1 MVFLTYPKK
10 LGTHCKY
17 ELVEYLHHRD
27 LFQGSKLLNTS
38 LSIFYFP
45 KENSMVL
52 IYALQDTACKT
63 AAVLCTLLLSPVF
76 VAAVKCEMLLPLQ
89 LCVVPR
95 WLGEAGSQ
103 AAADSTLR
111 RAVQKGQWASGPEGG
126 NFAAK

>member
-38 LSIFYFP
+38 LSISYFP

-52 IYALQDTACKT
+52 IYALQDTACRT
-63 AAVLCTLLLSPVF
+63 AAALCTLLLSPVF
-76 VAAVKCEMLLPLQ
+76 VAAVMCEMLLPLQ

-103 AAADSTLR
+103 AAH
-111 RAVQKGQWASGPEGG
+111 
-126 NFAAK
+126 